1 MSWLYW
7 IFDTSGFAPVASQ
20 PGWSQSLVT
29 ASLLTFITQATV
41 TFALGVI
48 ALVFCAYQPRKSPFS
63 IVIIAFAAMLFL
75 DSLSFTCRAIS
86 FYNPFY
92 RLIVMVNI
100 AAAVQ
105 SLLVI
110 GFTIPLLIH
119 RDWLKEEGV
128 TLTAVE
134 RLDRI
139 QKASGDQLKRLENA
153 QQNLSKREREL
164 NRILAELDRL
174 PRVFEGKP
182 LDDRGVQDH
191 GTESR

>member
-1 MSWLYW
+1 
-7 IFDTSGFAPVASQ
+7 
-20 PGWSQSLVT
+20 
-29 ASLLTFITQATV
+29 
-41 TFALGVI
+41 VI